1 MDSAAAVASVE
12 GVRVAAGKEQDMN
25 AQTERFVEELKQ
37 ALGERLRS
45 VVLHGS
51 VARGEV
57 VPNVSDVNLLV
68 LLDDVDATALRTAGP
83 LARRWAR
90 AGNTAPLLLSWDEW
104 LRSADAFAIEVA
116 DMKDARHVLHGE
128 DAVAELAVDRRQLRL
143 QAERELRG
151 KLVQL
156 RSGLLLTAER
166 PGEVGRLLLSALPS
180 FTTYAR
186 AVLRLHGEAVP
197 DTTPAVLDRAAHLV
211 EADAAP
217 MHTTWQARTG
227 GNAREWPVD
236 SPVVLGY
243 YTFAERTADHV
254 DRLPED

>member
-1 MDSAAAVASVE
+1 
-12 GVRVAAGKEQDMN
+12 MN
-25 AQTERFVEELKQ
+25 AQAERFVEELRQ
-37 ALGERLRS
+37 AFAERLRS

-51 VARGEV
+51 VARGEA
-57 VPNVSDVNLLV
+57 VPKVSDVNLLV
-68 LLDDVDATALRTAGP
+68 LLDDVDAAALRTAGP

-116 DMKDARHVLHGE
+116 DMKDARNVLHGD
-128 DAVAELAVDRRQLRL
+128 DAVKDLVVDRRELRL

-166 PGEVGRLLLSALPS
+166 PAEVGRLLLSALPS

-197 DTTPAVLDRAAHLV
+197 DNTPAVLDRAAALV
-211 EADAAP
+211 ETDAAP
-217 MHTTWQARTG
+217 MHTAWQARTSG
-227 GNAREWPVD
+227 SAHDWPVD
-236 SPVVLGY
+236 SPIVHGY
-243 YTFAERTADHV
+243 YTFAEKTADHV

>member
-1 MDSAAAVASVE
+1 
-12 GVRVAAGKEQDMN
+12 MN
-25 AQTERFVEELKQ
+25 AQAGAFTEELEQ
-37 ALGERLRS
+37 AFGPRLRS

-51 VARGEV
+51 VARGEAV
-57 VPNVSDVNLLV
+57 KGVSDVNLLV

-90 AGNTAPLLLSWDEW
+90 AGNTAPLLFSWDEW
-104 LRSADAFAIEVA
+104 VRSADAFAIEVA
-116 DMKDARHVLHGE
+116 DMKDARRVLHGE
-128 DAVAELAVDRRQLRL
+128 DPLADLDVSRRELRL

-166 PGEVGRLLLSALPS
+166 PAEVGRLLLAALPS

-186 AVLRLHGEAVP
+186 AVVRLHEEAVP
-197 DTTPAVLDRAAHLV
+197 DATPAVLDRAGALV

-217 MHTTWQARTG
+217 LHTAWQARTTG
-227 GNAREWPVD
+227 GAHEWPVD
-236 SPVVLGY
+236 SPLVRGY
-243 YTFAERTADHV
+243 YSFAEHTADHV
-254 DRLPED
+254 DRLPEV

>member
-1 MDSAAAVASVE
+1 MDTQA
-12 GVRVAAGKEQDMN
+12 K
-25 AQTERFVEELKQ
+25 RFTEELTS
-37 ALGERLRS
+37 ALGARLRS

-51 VARGEV
+51 VARGEAV
-57 VPNVSDVNLLV
+57 KGVSDVNLLV

-90 AGNTAPLLLSWDEW
+90 AGNTAPLLLSWTEW

-116 DMKDARHVLHGE
+116 DMKDVRTVLHG
-128 DAVAELAVDRRQLRL
+128 DDPVADLQVDQRELRL

-166 PGEVGRLLLSALPS
+166 PEEVGRLLLAALPS

-186 AVLRLHGEAVP
+186 AVVRLHGEAVP
-197 DTTPAVLDRAAHLV
+197 GTTPSVLDRAAALV

-217 MHTTWQARTG
+217 LHTAWQARVG
-227 GNAREWPVD
+227 GGPHAWAVD
-236 SPVVLGY
+236 SPQVHGY

-254 DRLPED
+254 DQLPEV